1 MRLVASVGLLIG
13 GLVGPTPTADVVCT
27 VTDAR
32 AHELSGLV
40 VTADGFVAIN
50 DSNDVPSDIRIF
62 YLDDR
67 CQVRAVQSYPTPAR
81 DPEDV
86 AVAPDGSLWVAD
98 TGDNVTSK
106 KRRETIALWQVPAGG
121 GAPTIHRLTYPDGP
135 HDAEAL
141 LLTAEGT
148 PVIVTKEL
156 AGPAVLF
163 EPVGP
168 LTGSSPVPLK
178 EVGRFQPTATG
189 ASNPVGMFGE
199 NMVTGASVTPDRR
212 RVALRTYSAAYEWRA
227 ADGDVVAAITSG
239 TPIVTPLPGE
249 PQGEAIAYAAD
260 GATFYTLSDQSGPT
274 EIRRYPAASFPLPT
288 KSPAAVEGAGVH
300 RGSPWYAVGLAA
312 VAALLA
318 LVATLTFRARSSHGD
333 HGPSVPKRT

>member
-1 MRLVASVGLLIG
+1 MRLIAAAALFVG
-13 GLVGPTPTADVVCT
+13 GLSAPTPAPDAICT

-32 AHELSGLV
+32 AHELSGLI

-86 AVAPDGSLWVAD
+86 ALAPDGSVWVAD
-98 TGDNVTSK
+98 TGDNVTSQN
-106 KRRETIALWQVPAGG
+106 RRSTIALWQVPTGG
-121 GAPTIHRLTYPDGP
+121 RPAIHRLTYPDGP

-141 LLTAEGT
+141 LMTADGT

-156 AGPAVLF
+156 AGPARLF

-168 LTGSSPVPLK
+168 LTGSSPVRLK

-189 ASNPVGMFGE
+189 VSNPLGTFGE
-199 NMVTGASVTPDRR
+199 NMVTGASVTSDRR
-212 RVALRTYSAAYEWRA
+212 RVALRTYSAAYEWSA
-227 ADGDVVAAITSG
+227 PDGDVVAAITRG
-239 TPIVTPLPGE
+239 TPVVEPLPDE

-260 GATFYTLSDQSGPT
+260 GASFYTLSDEAGPT
-274 EIRRYPAASFPLPT
+274 TIRRYRAASLASPS
-288 KSPAAVEGAGVH
+288 KSPAAGALMGVE
-300 RGSPWYAVGLAA
+300 RGFPWYPAGLAA
-312 VAALLA
+312 LGALLMLA
-318 LVATLTFRARSSHGD
+318 LGWRLIKSRRS
-333 HGPSVPKRT
+333 